1 MKRVIRRVS
10 ASSDARFTRSLYF
23 TPNEVVELLTQ
34 IKELKDCR
42 IAHTESRD
50 GSVEFIIGNSAYYI
64 TKSDE
69 EGFSV

>member
-10 ASSDARFTRSLYF
+10 ASDDARFAKSINF

-34 IKELKDCR
+34 IQELKDCK
-42 IAHTESRD
+42 IAHTEGRD
-50 GSVEFIIGNSAYYI
+50 GSVEFMIGNSVYHI

-69 EGFSV
+69 EGFSM